1 MSIFGKKPDYAVFN
15 KVSTSQ
21 ILNRLDSSGAVAVNT
36 FEQKE
41 REQIEN
47 KDVHPTT
54 EEEVA
59 LLMTRISS
67 LQGQLNQL
75 LNTHKE
81 PKLGTLNT
89 DSLSTNKLHLNSDYL
104 TFKGNGTKKSI
115 DLSALHRMQDDFET
129 HFIGALDQST
139 VERITSDTMEIKDE
153 IFFGSEAKLSYQ
165 TPVGSKSITLSRLQE
180 LMDYIGAQASG
191 TS

>member
-21 ILNRLDSSGAVAVNT
+21 ILNRLDSSGALSGNT
-36 FEQKE
+36 FAQQE
-41 REQIEN
+41 REQIDN
-47 KDVHPTT
+47 KDVQPTT

-75 LNTHKE
+75 LNTHND

-89 DSLSTNKLHLNSDYL
+89 DSLSTNKLHLNSDHF
-104 TFKGNGTKKSI
+104 TFKGNGTTKTI
-115 DLSALHRMQDDFET
+115 DLSALYSLQDDFET
-129 HFIGALDQST
+129 HFIRALDQST
-139 VERITSDTMEIKDE
+139 IEHITSATMEIKDE
-153 IFFGSEAKLSYQ
+153 IFFGSDATLSYMDN
-165 TPVGSKSITLSRLQE
+165 GESKTITLTRLAE
-180 LMDYIGAQASG
+180 LMSIIEAQEAG
-191 TS
+191 D